1 MDVHGKLPM
10 PQGEEVNYLRAQAKG
25 IKEAGEIAL
34 VSLEAHKESFSA
46 LMLDASNLEG
56 LEVEAW
62 VEMLFKET
70 EVILATIDSKVSA
83 RNSFVG
89 EIIEMIEGEI
99 LTQVTLDFHGEKI
112 RSIITHGAAEE
123 LGLRVGAK
131 ARWFIKAN
139 EMTLRT
145 E

>member
-1 MDVHGKLPM
+1 MNH
-10 PQGEEVNYLRAQAKG
+10 LRAQVKG

-46 LMLDASNLEG
+46 LMLDASSLEG
-56 LEVEAW
+56 LEVGAW

-70 EVILATIDSKVSA
+70 EVILATIDSRVSA
-83 RNSFVG
+83 RNSFAG
-89 EIIEMIEGEI
+89 EIIEMVKGEI
-99 LTQVTLDFHGEKI
+99 LTQVTLDFHGKKI
-112 RSIITHGAAEE
+112 RSIITHGATEE
-123 LGLRVGAK
+123 LGLRVGVK